1 MRNFMIVSLLALF
14 LCSCG
19 GTTVKV
25 RQSSDGVNAE
35 VSVTTNNPTNVQ
47 VTPSVNVK
55 LDDLLPVVDT
65 LSQVLG
71 ESLSFNSDGEL
82 NFNFSDLCL
91 SKKVQTLQTLCTNP
105 TLSPYITSLYSSGLP
120 QSQHPMSFMNMM
132 TPVTSFD

>member
-1 MRNFMIVSLLALF
+1 MRNFLIISLLALF

-35 VSVTTNNPTNVQ
+35 VSVTTNNPTSVQ

-71 ESLSFNSDGEL
+71 EPLSFNSDGEL

-91 SKKVQTLQTLCTNP
+91 SKKVQTLQTLSMNP
-105 TLSPYITSLYSSGLP
+105 TLSPYIMSLYSSGLH
-120 QSQHPMSFMNMM
+120 QSHVPTASMNMM
-132 TPVTSFD
+132 TPVTLFD